1 MAFKPNESRVRYEE
15 KRMWSASK
23 IIDPHYRATFIDVP
37 DVIEA
42 RLADRGGLDEREILD
57 FGCGPATTALA
68 LALRYPK
75 SRVTGVDIVP
85 DIMACQPKAA
95 TQLGLECLPSNLT
108 LHQISPGVM
117 PDPDARFDVI
127 YNWSVFE
134 HIEQRLLP
142 QVSRQ
147 LHDMLKPGGSLFVQV
162 NPLYYSHNGAHLR
175 HLIPEPWAHLT
186 CQGSIYEEKMAQASD
201 GDADLFASIRS
212 LYYGLNRMTAP
223 LLVRTL
229 QNTGFEIVTTL
240 TDRDEQPLPAGLLDV
255 YNEDVLRTPGIELV
269 ARRMIDI

>member
-1 MAFKPNESRVRYEE
+1 MAFKPNELRGPYEE

-23 IIDPHYRATFIDVP
+23 IIDPDYRATFVDVP

-68 LALRYPK
+68 FALRYPK
-75 SRVTGVDIVP
+75 SRVTGMDVMP
-85 DIMACQPKAA
+85 DMLACQPRAA
-95 TQLGLECLPSNLT
+95 AQLGLECLPSNLT
-108 LHQISPGVM
+108 LCQIRPGAVARA
-117 PDPDARFDVI
+117 DARFDVI

-142 QVSRQ
+142 KVSRQ
-147 LHDMLKPGGSLFVQV
+147 IHDMLKPGGSLFVQV

-175 HLIPEPWAHLT
+175 HLIPEPWSHLT
-186 CQGSIYEEKMAQASD
+186 YQGSIYEEKMVQAA
-201 GDADLFASIRS
+201 GGNEELLASVRS

-223 LLVRTL
+223 GLVRTL
-229 QNTGFEIVTTL
+229 QHAGFEIVSKL
-240 TDRDEQPLPAGLLDV
+240 TDLDEQPLPSGLLDV
-255 YNEDVLRTPGIELV
+255 YSEDVLRTPGIEIV
-269 ARRMIDI
+269 ARRIIDV